1 MKRIF
6 RARGRRHSITVEA
19 RPEDQPKVRA
29 FVEEALGPTPLT
41 ERSRRE
47 VRLGVD
53 EACANIIEHAY
64 GGRSGNIE
72 VEVAVSETQVTIT
85 LRDGGRPF
93 DRQAIGTPD
102 LSRYIKTGKKG
113 GFGLYLIHKTMDEV
127 RYSREG
133 DLNVLN
139 LVKRFPVIPRR
150 RRAILMQVVLAPIMA
165 RSLRLRF
172 FVQASIMLCL
182 SVVLVA
188 WMVMGRTMRT
198 AQREVLDQ
206 ALALAVG
213 LRGQASDLLIRPMP
227 FGPKQTQLIS
237 AVKAAAARAHV
248 MSVVV
253 VDAEY
258 MVWAAS
264 QEDLIL
270 TRYNPPASAIRVT
283 GDVDPVLGFLPDPMR
298 RTSEPC
304 LLAVPVMAPSPRV
317 RPARLGIIYI
327 AIQSDRI
334 AAQAAASRRVILIVS
349 SSVLVLG
356 FAGIALL
363 IRLVVRPIQRL
374 TEGVRAM
381 GDGKE
386 QRLEEAGFEEIDA
399 IARAFNEVT
408 GKFRD
413 AQRSLVEQERLQ
425 QEVEVAKS
433 IQQSLLPKAL
443 PEMSGFEIGT
453 MYQAAK
459 EVGGDYYDFV
469 QVGQEAWGLAVADV
483 SGKGVPA
490 SMVMMMIRTALRL
503 EARGERAAADVLDR
517 VNRFV
522 TADMKKGMFVTM
534 FYVVLDSRERVI
546 SYASAGHNPMVLYRA
561 GTEETF
567 FLKPAGFPVGI
578 DLPDATLFAKTIQVE
593 RVALEQGDLLIVY
606 TDGITEAMNAQMEQF
621 GTPRLLAAVRRHAHL
636 TPQEFCLQLEREL
649 ADFTGDTPQ
658 SDDITLVAIKERMSA
673 PDLKIA
679 ARERLLER
687 VEVDRVPIEAA
698 CAELGVSP
706 STYYRYRRMRAQ
718 GGRDGLRDR
727 RRRPLPVRLSNEQ
740 ESLLLELVRANPDWG
755 MRRLAEVMSERL
767 GQEIKP
773 GRVGS
778 SLKRLRLSNRVERRV
793 LAGQPPDAPWRP
805 RAKKVEPK
813 RRRAAEVVPPTVAE
827 PAGMPKAELPEPEM
841 PDPERPEIELPDS
854 SPEAVPPPI
863 AGEDGDAEELDR
875 TGT

>member
-1 MKRIF
+1 MKLNF
-6 RARGRRHSITVEA
+6 RARGRQHAITVEA
-19 RPEDQPKVRA
+19 RPEDQPKVRT
-29 FVEEALGPTPLT
+29 FVEQALARTPFT

-64 GGRSGNIE
+64 GGRSGTIT
-72 VEVAVSETQVTIT
+72 VEVAVSQTQVTIT

-93 DRQAIGTPD
+93 DRQSVGTPD
-102 LSRYIKTGKKG
+102 LSKYIKTGKKG
-113 GFGLYLIHKTMDEV
+113 GFGLFLIHKTMDEV
-127 RYSREG
+127 RYAREG
-133 DLNVLN
+133 DVNVLT
-139 LVKRFPVIPRR
+139 LVKRFPVVPRR

-188 WMVMGRTMRT
+188 WLVMGRTMRT

-253 VDAEY
+253 VDTDHL
-258 MVWAAS
+258 VWAAS

-270 TRYNPPASAIRVT
+270 TPYTIPTSVIRVT
-283 GDVDPVLGFLPDPMR
+283 GDIDPVLGFLPDPMGR
-298 RTSEPC
+298 GSEPC
-304 LLAVPVMAPSPRV
+304 VLAVPVMAPAPREH
-317 RPARLGIIYI
+317 PARLGIIYI
-327 AIQSDRI
+327 AIAPDRI
-334 AAQAAASRRVILIVS
+334 AAQARASRRAILIVS

-356 FAGIALL
+356 FAGIGLL

-433 IQQSLLPKAL
+433 IQQSLLPKKL
-443 PEMSGFEIGT
+443 PEMSGFDIGT

-503 EARGERAAADVLDR
+503 EARGERAASEVLDR

-534 FYVVLDSRERVI
+534 FYVVLDSRERVL

-561 GTEETF
+561 ATQETF

-578 DLPDATLFAKTIQVE
+578 DLPDASLFAQTIQVE

-621 GTPRLLAAVRRHAHL
+621 GTPRLLSAVRRHAHL

-687 VEVDRVPIEAA
+687 VEVDRVPVEEA

-706 STYYRYRRMRAQ
+706 STYYRYRRLRAQ

-727 RRRPLPVRLSNEQ
+727 RRRPLPIRLANEQ
-740 ESLLLELVRANPDWG
+740 ESLLLELVRANPEWG
-755 MRRLAEVMSERL
+755 MRRLAQAMSERL

-773 GRVGS
+773 GRVGG
-778 SLKRLRLSNRVERRV
+778 SLKGLRLSNRIERRV

-805 RAKKVEPK
+805 RVKAEPK
-813 RRRAAEVVPPTVAE
+813 RRRVAE
-827 PAGMPKAELPEPEM
+827 EPSPADAVGKLPEPEV
-841 PDPERPEIELPDS
+841 PDREPAIELPEA

-863 AGEDGDAEELDR
+863 AGEDGEAEELDR

>member
-1 MKRIF
+1 MKGLF
-6 RARGRRHSITVEA
+6 RARRRRHSITVEA
-19 RPEDQPKVRA
+19 RPEDQPKVRT
-29 FVEEALGPTPLT
+29 FIEEALGPTPFP

-64 GGRSGNIE
+64 GGRSGQIQ
-72 VEVAVSETQVTIT
+72 VEIAVSATQVAII
-85 LRDGGRPF
+85 LRDSGKAF
-93 DRQAIGTPD
+93 DRQQVGTPD

-127 RYSREG
+127 RYARVG
-133 DLNVLN
+133 DENVLT
-139 LVKRFPVIPRR
+139 LVKRFPVRQRRPRD
-150 RRAILMQVVLAPIMA
+150 LFLQVVLAPFLS

-172 FVQASIMLCL
+172 FVQASIILCV
-182 SVVLVA
+182 SVALVSWA
-188 WMVMGRTMRT
+188 VMGRTRRN
-198 AQREVLDQ
+198 AQREVLNQ

-213 LRGQASDLLIRPMP
+213 LRGQASDLLIRPMA

-248 MSVVV
+248 SSMVV
-253 VDAEY
+253 VDGEQ

-270 TRYNPPASAIRVT
+270 TRYHPPVGAIRVI
-283 GDVDPVLGFLPDPMR
+283 GDVDPVLGFLPDPLGR
-298 RTSEPC
+298 NDEPC
-304 LLAVPVMAPSPRV
+304 VLAVPVMAPTPRQ
-317 RPARLGIIYI
+317 PSARLGTIYI
-327 AIQSDRI
+327 AILPSRV
-334 AAQAAASRRVILIVS
+334 AAQAAASRRAILVVS
-349 SSVLVLG
+349 GVVLVLG

-374 TEGVRAM
+374 TDGVRAM

-453 MYQAAK
+453 LYQAAK

-469 QVGQEAWGLAVADV
+469 QVGNEAWGLAVADV

-503 EARGERAAADVLDR
+503 EARGERAAAEVLDR

-534 FYVVLDSRERVI
+534 FYVVLDSRERI
-546 SYASAGHNPMVLYRA
+546 LSYASAGHNPMVLYRA
-561 GTEETF
+561 ATAETF

-578 DLPDATLFAKTIQVE
+578 DLPDASLFAQTIQVE
-593 RVALEQGDLLIVY
+593 RVALEQGDLLVVY
-606 TDGITEAMNAQMEQF
+606 TDGVTEAMNAQMEQF
-621 GTPRLLAAVRRHAHL
+621 GTPRLLAAVRHHAHL
-636 TPQEFCLQLEREL
+636 SPQEFCLQLEREL

-679 ARERLLER
+679 AREKLLER

-706 STYYRYRRMRAQ
+706 STYYRYRRLRDQ

-727 RRRPLPVRLSNEQ
+727 RRRPLPTRLSNEQ
-740 ESLLLELVRANPDWG
+740 ESVLLELVREDPERGAK
-755 MRRLAEVMSERL
+755 RLAAVLSDRL

-773 GRVGS
+773 GRVGG
-778 SLKRLRLSNRVERRV
+778 SLRRLKLSTRDERRV
-793 LAGQPPDAPWRP
+793 LAGQPPETPWRP
-805 RAKKVEPK
+805 RTQAESRKKREP
-813 RRRAAEVVPPTVAE
+813 RADR
-827 PAGMPKAELPEPEM
+827 PAAPSP
-841 PDPERPEIELPDS
+841 PDS
-854 SPEAVPPPI
+854 GEA
-863 AGEDGDAEELDR
+863 AGGEELEP